1 MRRRGIEPRLI
12 RVFQYFTVIS
22 ILYFFVNLLYATLET
37 GRFLAFPQIQAYW
50 NMMISIF
57 LFIYLSLPWLQRKL
71 KGTYLP
77 IALSIVT
84 GGLLLSNIVY
94 FPIFFANNRSILEGG
109 IINIFPILFVP
120 LVIIAWQYEFR
131 SVLIFVLTTAL
142 GDLLLVWAAVGE
154 LTLETLPVFSLP
166 ILRAFA
172 FGTVGQIVCQIV
184 EAQREQRKEL
194 IRANIRLLEHA
205 NTLEQLAVSRER
217 NRLARELH
225 DTLAHTLSG
234 LAVNLEAIRL
244 SVPEE
249 MDDVHQM
256 LDHSLSNIRGGLAD
270 TRRALKDLR
279 PQNLEDLGLVI
290 SLKKQL
296 DDASL
301 RSGMQIE
308 VKIDENL
315 PVLKTDIEQGIYRI
329 AQEALENII
338 RHAKASEVKFNL
350 FYHKP
355 KLEMIIADNGKGFLL
370 SDAGSDDKL
379 GVKGMYERA
388 AVMNAE
394 LNVDSLPER
403 GTRVILTLEVEDD

>member
-1 MRRRGIEPRLI
+1 M
-12 RVFQYFTVIS
+12 
-22 ILYFFVNLLYATLET
+22 
-37 GRFLAFPQIQAYW
+37 
-50 NMMISIF
+50 
-57 LFIYLSLPWLQRKL
+57 
-71 KGTYLP
+71 
-77 IALSIVT
+77 
-84 GGLLLSNIVY
+84 
-94 FPIFFANNRSILEGG
+94 
-109 IINIFPILFVP
+109 
-120 LVIIAWQYEFR
+120 
-131 SVLIFVLTTAL
+131 
-142 GDLLLVWAAVGE
+142 
-154 LTLETLPVFSLP
+154 
-166 ILRAFA
+166 
-172 FGTVGQIVCQIV
+172 
-184 EAQREQRKEL
+184 
-194 IRANIRLLEHA
+194 
-205 NTLEQLAVSRER
+205 
-217 NRLARELH
+217 
-225 DTLAHTLSG
+225 
-234 LAVNLEAIRL
+234 
-244 SVPEE
+244 
-249 MDDVHQM
+249 
-256 LDHSLSNIRGGLAD
+256 
-270 TRRALKDLR
+270 R

-370 SDAGSDDKL
+370 SDAGSVDKL